1 MISFMMRVHN
11 EDSTLEKSIESLKQ
25 LTCPYEIILVLN
37 NCTDGSEDIAN
48 KLAAENRL
56 IKLFKYEYQI
66 SRPGYENL
74 CTDVESNHSLA
85 SYYNW
90 CLSKCT
96 GQWTPKW
103 GKWTFKWDGDFI
115 MTEKLADYLNKN
127 LDKLDKCRIR
137 ISATNSTSNNA
148 ELYLTDSLVGY
159 SKYMFWE
166 VPNFDSSME
175 LVLDSG
181 INIIHDS
188 EIHTMKKYWHNE
200 PWFVTENSDEA
211 RIVRKRVEMLT
222 NDFGLEPAGLARASN
237 GLCDPYLSRIVN
249 ANPSYINFYR

>member
-1 MISFMMRVHN
+1 MMRVHN
-11 EDSTLEKSIESLKQ
+11 EERTLERSIQSLEQ
-25 LTCPYEIILVLN
+25 VLLPYEIILVLH
-37 NCTDGSEDIAN
+37 NCTDRSEEIAN
-48 KLAAENRL
+48 RLAEENGS
-56 IKLFKYEYQI
+56 IKLFKYEYQV

-90 CLSKCT
+90 CLQKCT
-96 GQWTPKW
+96 GKW
-103 GKWTFKWDGDFI
+103 VFKWDGDFI
-115 MTEKLADYLNKN
+115 MTPWLAEYLNRN
-127 LDKLDKCRIR
+127 LNKMDNCRIR

-148 ELYLTDSLVGY
+148 ELYLTDSLVEY

-166 VPNFDSSME
+166 VPNFSDSTE
-175 LVLDSG
+175 VVLDSG

-188 EIHTMKKYWHNE
+188 EIHTMKKYWQNE

-211 RIVRKRVEMLT
+211 RNVRQRVEMLT
-222 NDFGLEPAGLARASN
+222 KDFGLEPVGLARASN

-249 ANPSYINFYR
+249 ANPSYINFYK